1 MNCHNMCKLMIKNPT
16 NHEFYMHMKCIY
28 LIIEVE
34 YMTAIIQCEF
44 IHFSNPHYEL
54 EKVGHRNS
62 RAIHTRSAFV
72 GTASYNLYCVLHLL
86 IKYTGQEHN
95 YIDKRYT
102 INHGQ
107 IPDRYYH
114 HAMFTVKPVTFS
126 SITHVNHSYRA
137 VAACH
142 MS

>member
-54 EKVGHRNS
+54 EKVGHRNRQYTHDLLS
-62 RAIHTRSAFV
+62 LGLLHITY
-72 GTASYNLYCVLHLL
+72 TLYCIYL
-86 IKYTGQEHN
+86 
-95 YIDKRYT
+95 
-102 INHGQ
+102 
-107 IPDRYYH
+107 
-114 HAMFTVKPVTFS
+114 
-126 SITHVNHSYRA
+126 
-137 VAACH
+137 
-142 MS
+142 